1 MFDTFIGLVHLPR
14 IRPTF
19 FKSAAT
25 WRAVLVVGS
34 AGQAATTSCAWIYPL
49 EPKRSPP

>member
-1 MFDTFIGLVHLPR
+1 MFDTFIGLVPLPR

-19 FKSAAT
+19 L
-25 WRAVLVVGS
+25 RAPRPGELSLLVGS
-34 AGQAATTSCAWIYPL
+34 AGQAATTSCAWIYPF

>member
-1 MFDTFIGLVHLPR
+1 MFYAFVGLVPLPR

-19 FKSAAT
+19 FTPTAP
-25 WRAVLVVGS
+25 G
-34 AGQAATTSCAWIYPL
+34 AWIYPL

>member
-1 MFDTFIGLVHLPR
+1 MFDTFIGLVPLPR

-19 FKSAAT
+19 LGGEPSFGGECRS
-25 WRAVLVVGS
+25 G
-34 AGQAATTSCAWIYPL
+34 ATTSGAWIYPL

>member
-1 MFDTFIGLVHLPR
+1 MFATFVGLVPLPR

-19 FKSAAT
+19 LRAA
-25 WRAVLVVGS
+25 
-34 AGQAATTSCAWIYPL
+34 AGELHRLPPRIYPF

>member
-1 MFDTFIGLVHLPR
+1 MFDAFVGLVPLPR

-19 FKSAAT
+19 FT
-25 WRAVLVVGS
+25 P
-34 AGQAATTSCAWIYPL
+34 TTPGAWIFYPL